1 MVLGL
6 ATSVAA
12 VFFHKPLLAPWI
24 LLALLFWQLQET
36 TRRALMC
43 HLRFRSA
50 LGGDALSYLGQT
62 ACIAYL
68 FVGHRLTLTSAFM
81 AMTATS
87 AAATLV
93 QVAQLKLTLP
103 DFRFASRL
111 IPTFWDT
118 GRCALLVSIVQ
129 ASLGQALLWFLAFA
143 GTAEVGRFQ
152 SALNLLRAANPVMF
166 GIGGVLLP
174 TVAARRDRPPEG
186 LHAAQRYGFLGA
198 ILLFPYFAVIFI
210 FPGLMLRLFYGA
222 DSVYAGLRWE
232 LRLLVIGSV
241 FVYIAYI
248 LISYYYGLS
257 KSHIVL
263 RCQLVAVA
271 FTVLA
276 GPLLIKEAKVF
287 GATVAYALTFFTQTL
302 ALVWFLRC
310 SDSSSQSGSIS
321 PVGGEHFSN
330 ERQLVTK

>member
-1 MVLGL
+1 MFGNGHWMVFGPSWIRVSFPGNFFTTILLARYLPPSEYGVYALLFALMLVMNGFHSALIWYGVSLHGASKSESGLRPLAGGALVLTAALAMVLGL

-152 SALNLLRAANPVMF
+152 SALNLLRAANP
-166 GIGGVLLP
+166 
-174 TVAARRDRPPEG
+174 
-186 LHAAQRYGFLGA
+186 
-198 ILLFPYFAVIFI
+198 
-210 FPGLMLRLFYGA
+210 
-222 DSVYAGLRWE
+222 
-232 LRLLVIGSV
+232 
-241 FVYIAYI
+241 
-248 LISYYYGLS
+248 
-257 KSHIVL
+257 
-263 RCQLVAVA
+263 
-271 FTVLA
+271 
-276 GPLLIKEAKVF
+276 
-287 GATVAYALTFFTQTL
+287 
-302 ALVWFLRC
+302 
-310 SDSSSQSGSIS
+310 
-321 PVGGEHFSN
+321 
-330 ERQLVTK
+330 